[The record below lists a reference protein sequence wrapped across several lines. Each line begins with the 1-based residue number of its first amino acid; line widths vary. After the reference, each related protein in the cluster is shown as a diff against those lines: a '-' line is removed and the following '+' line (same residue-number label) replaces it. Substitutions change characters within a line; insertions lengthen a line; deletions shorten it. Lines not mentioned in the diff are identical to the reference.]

1 MMRGRASMQRNG
13 YEDPVGRTH
22 SAWPGIGRRTLGP
35 SQGMGQPEMSSDVN
49 CQVGHGTGL

>member
-13 YEDPVGRTH
+13 YEGPVGGTH
-22 SAWPGIGRRTLGP
+22 SAWPGIGRGTLGP
-35 SQGMGQPEMSSDVN
+35 SQGMGQLEMSSDVN